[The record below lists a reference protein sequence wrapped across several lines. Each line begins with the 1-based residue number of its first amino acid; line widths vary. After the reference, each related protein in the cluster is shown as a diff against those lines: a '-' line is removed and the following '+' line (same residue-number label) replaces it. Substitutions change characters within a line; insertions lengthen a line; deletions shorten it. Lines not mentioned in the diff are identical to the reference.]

1 MAKKTRLFSKESL
14 LTSLKGFS
22 VSVMAIISSLPLWI
36 LTIFLYSKGING
48 VATFFGIFSLVVLFL
63 FFGYWASRWWNWK

>member
-14 LTSLKGFS
+14 LTSLKGFA
-22 VSVMAIISSLPLWI
+22 VGIVAVISSLPLWI
-36 LTIFLYSKGING
+36 LTTYLYTKDVNG

-63 FFGYWASRWWNWK
+63 FFGYWSSRWWNWK